1 MPHSDDAVLTCS
13 SQKRHRNQ
21 LTFMKLE
28 RINTINSVLVVIS
41 FCVAL
46 LLPYQLLFFSYAFLG
61 PAHYLTQISWLHD
74 KQYFIDTRK
83 ILLPLMCA
91 TAIAV
96 LFEYRLSAPAIAFS
110 LILSAYYVAHKQANN
125 SLYLIFSAAIIAI
138 ALSMIPSA
146 AFFLAALL
154 PTVVHTFIFTGSFLL
169 VGYLKSNDKRAA
181 VTFALF
187 IGLGLSFFF
196 IPHEWLQSGNHFDT
210 LPGDYFDNVAN
221 FLSDL
226 TAPVKSI
233 ESASNIFAFLSFVY
247 TYHYLNWFSKTGLIR
262 WHEVSKKRGAL
273 MVALYF
279 IAISIYLYDYTLG
292 FTVLLSLSL
301 LHVLLEFPLN
311 MKTFATIG
319 KSLQQKLS

>member
-1 MPHSDDAVLTCS
+1 MS
-13 SQKRHRNQ
+13 
-21 LTFMKLE
+21 LE
-28 RINTINSVLVVIS
+28 RVNAINSVLVVVS

-46 LLPYQLLFFSYAFLG
+46 LLPYQLLFFSYVFLG

-74 KQYFIDTRK
+74 KQYFINSRK
-83 ILLPLMCA
+83 ILLPLICA
-91 TAIAV
+91 TVIAL
-96 LFEYRLSAPAIAFS
+96 LFEYRLTAPAIAFS
-110 LILSAYYVAHKQANN
+110 LILSAYYVAQKQARN
-125 SLYLIFSAAIIAI
+125 SLLLIFSAMTIAF

-146 AFFLAALL
+146 AFFFAVLL

-181 VTFALF
+181 ITLTLF

-196 IPHEWLQSGNHFDT
+196 IPHEWLQSANHFDT
-210 LPGDYFDNVAN
+210 LPGDYFDNVAD

-226 TAPVKSI
+226 TAPVRAI
-233 ESASNIFAFLSFVY
+233 EYASNIFAFLSFVY

-262 WHEVSKKRGAL
+262 WHEVSKKRGAF

-279 IAISIYLYDYTLG
+279 IAISIYLYDLELG
-292 FTVLLSLSL
+292 FTALLSLSL

-311 MKTFATIG
+311 IKTFGAIG
-319 KSLQQKLS
+319 KSLQQKLA